1 MVGFGV
7 QGAAWALASVAGAVA
22 ALSLALAFWLVLD
35 QRRQLQALDR
45 LRNERDALAA
55 SVNAMGRV
63 QAEAQAASAAKSR
76 FLATVSHEIRTPL
89 NGVLGMA
96 DLMLDTRLDPEQE
109 NYARAVKTSGEA
121 LLTLI
126 EEILDFSRIEAGK
139 LDISE
144 REIELA
150 PLIEGVVELLAP
162 RAQSKGIEIG
172 IHLASDLP
180 RTIIAD
186 PTRLRQIMINL
197 AGNAVKFCDQG
208 GVGLSVRR
216 GEGNRLVV
224 AVADTGPGIAIDRQ
238 EAIFGE
244 FEQAGEGARARHDG
258 TGLGL
263 AIARRLARLMG
274 GDIRLQSQPGQG
286 AEFTLDL
293 PLRSNNPKTLGPE
306 AGNCAAFAGLSALV
320 VSKGPFEGAFLAR
333 NLEEAGAVA
342 RACNDSAE
350 AIVSLAAMRPDI
362 LIVDAAL
369 GLLAAKSL
377 VEAGQKAGCR
387 RHLVLLSPLERRAFG
402 SPQSLGFDR
411 YLIKPV
417 RRRSLFAQLIDWD
430 PASKAPHLPVEAE
443 TWADDLL
450 AGRRVLI
457 AEDNDINAL
466 LAGRLVERMGGKP
479 LRAATGR
486 EALELLSISLEP
498 GALRFDLLL
507 FDMRMP
513 ELDGLSALQAWRRQ
527 EKQWGLSPIPAI
539 ALTANAFEE
548 DREAS
553 RKAGFDAFLSK
564 PLDRERF
571 MNVLSQCLS
580 LQKAVA

>member
-1 MVGFGV
+1 MVGLGA
-7 QGAAWALASVAGAVA
+7 QGAAWALTSVAGAVA

-35 QRRQLQALDR
+35 QRRQLQALAT
-45 LRNERDALAA
+45 LRQERDDIAA
-55 SVNAMGRV
+55 RLNAMGRV

-126 EEILDFSRIEAGK
+126 EDILDFSRIEAGK
-139 LDISE
+139 LDLVE
-144 REIELA
+144 REVELA
-150 PLIEGVVELLAP
+150 PLVEGVVELLAP
-162 RAQSKGIEIG
+162 RAQAKGIEIG
-172 IHLASDLP
+172 IHLAPDLP
-180 RTIIAD
+180 RTLIAD
-186 PTRLRQIMINL
+186 PTRLRQIVINL

-216 GEGNRLVV
+216 GEGQRLVI
-224 AVADTGPGIAIDRQ
+224 AVADTGPGIAPDRH

-244 FEQAGEGARARHDG
+244 FERAGEAASAHHDG

-274 GDIRLQSQPGQG
+274 GDIRLRSEPGQG

-293 PLRSNNPKTLGPE
+293 PLRSAELEFLAPDQ
-306 AGNCAAFAGLSALV
+306 ASRAALAGLKV
-320 VSKGPFEGAFLAR
+320 MIVSKGPFEGEFLAK
-333 NLEEAGAVA
+333 NLAEAGASA
-342 RACNDSAE
+342 RHCRHARMAIEGLAE
-350 AIVSLAAMRPDI
+350 FRPDI

-369 GLLAAKSL
+369 GLDDAKAL
-377 VEAGQKAGCR
+377 VAAGQQAGCR
-387 RHLVLLSPLERRAFG
+387 RHLVLLAPLERRAFG
-402 SPQSLGFDR
+402 APQSLGFDR

-417 RRRSLFAQLIDWD
+417 RRRSLFAQLVDWD
-430 PASKAPHLPVEAE
+430 PASSAPRGPIEPE
-443 TWADDLL
+443 PWGDDLL

-466 LAGRLVERMGGKP
+466 LAGRLVERLGGKP

-486 EALELLSISLEP
+486 EALELLSMSLEP
-498 GALRFDLLL
+498 GAPRFDLLL

-527 EKQWGLSPIPAI
+527 ESQWGLRPIPAI

-553 RKAGFDAFLSK
+553 RKAGFDAFLAK
-564 PLDRERF
+564 PLDRQRF
-571 MNVLSQCLS
+571 MDVLSRCLAS
-580 LQKAVA
+580 QKAVA